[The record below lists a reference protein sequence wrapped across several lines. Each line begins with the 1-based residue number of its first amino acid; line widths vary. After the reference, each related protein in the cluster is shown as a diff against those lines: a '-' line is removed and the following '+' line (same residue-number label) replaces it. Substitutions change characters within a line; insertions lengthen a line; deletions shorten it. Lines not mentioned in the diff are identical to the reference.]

1 MAMPIIGGCTTGF
14 SPDTPPSYTVNDPP
28 DWLHE
33 DRECESGY
41 LLAVLELAG
50 PVESVDSNSAVVKFT
65 EFDQEVKTIVRY
77 SLVHDSA
84 ATCTNA
90 KFFEQLLG
98 TIGDNGLD
106 PYREKTGENPDSIY
120 IKIQDHYYRISSFR
134 VRDQVL
140 P

>member
-1 MAMPIIGGCTTGF
+1 M
-14 SPDTPPSYTVNDPP
+14 NDPP
-28 DWLHE
+28 GWLHE
-33 DRECESGY
+33 ERECESGY
-41 LLAVLELAG
+41 LLAVLELAD

-65 EFDQEVKTIVRY
+65 ELDQEVKAIVRY
-77 SLVHDSA
+77 SLVHESA

-90 KFFEQLLG
+90 KFFAQLLG
-98 TIGDNGLD
+98 TIVDKGLE

-120 IKIQDHYYRISSFR
+120 IKSQDYYYRISSLR